1 MLSVLLNCYL
11 YLSSVCLP
19 CKFYAL
25 LRVIDRFESRRV
37 FKLHLPFLFK
47 LMSFMGHTQTVQVKR
62 ERSSIDFRPLLLF
75 LFSCMRQSISWTLD
89 NNVEHTTLLYI
100 IYSSHIHIYISNL
113 HISFL
118 YLHNCWCYMLC
129 FLLFLYNVYFVYLYI
144 IILFSVSCPFAVFR
158 LHCGASVTITHSS
171 YVQTYL
177 ANKAHSLSHCLFY
190 TLNMC
195 FFRLFLFLY

>member
-11 YLSSVCLP
+11 YLSSVRLP

-47 LMSFMGHTQTVQVKR
+47 LMSFMGHTQNVQVKR

-118 YLHNCWCYMLC
+118 YLHNGDVICCVFC
-129 FLLFLYNVYFVYLYI
+129 FFCTMSILYICILLFYYLCPVLL
-144 IILFSVSCPFAVFR
+144 LFFGCTVELLS
-158 LHCGASVTITHSS
+158 LQQI
-171 YVQTYL
+171 
-177 ANKAHSLSHCLFY
+177 AHV
-190 TLNMC
+190 
-195 FFRLFLFLY
+195 